1 MECNLRVYVQ
11 RLKTITGSNR
21 TCCPVMENRKG
32 CLCKMAWQQG
42 TGGTSGLIF
51 SCGQHRKGL
60 LGGGGWGGEAGRNRE
75 REIRSPDVYSLYT
88 VSRGFGNKIGKNPT
102 MPQSQTCMQGVHIY
116 SGLRLH
122 YVTLSK
128 TNQLD
133 CFLTLLQHL

>member
-60 LGGGGWGGEAGRNRE
+60 LGGGGRQAGTGRE
-75 REIRSPDVYSLYT
+75 KLGVQMSTLYIQFPGALEI
-88 VSRGFGNKIGKNPT
+88 K
-102 MPQSQTCMQGVHIY
+102 
-116 SGLRLH
+116 
-122 YVTLSK
+122 
-128 TNQLD
+128 
-133 CFLTLLQHL
+133 